1 MSGYIRNEVL
11 HEALSRRQLL
21 KAGAGFAT
29 FVGASRILG
38 RDVPVAEALDAN
50 CQQATNIVGRVVL
63 FISVECQN
71 WSPAD
76 FGQAARFARSLGIDT
91 IAPKR
96 ADGSIRWYQNVTRF
110 KQERA
115 AVLAAGCGYL
125 PWAYCYGPALVSQY
139 PTQIEDECAVLAE
152 MMAANNG
159 SVGADLEK
167 EWDGQVAAAQKFS
180 NLMLPVPGFLY
191 LTTFANPYE
200 QNWSNVVRA
209 LAPCVNA
216 WVPQQYTNYLAG
228 QEGQFTSLGQTCL
241 QPALYLASD
250 YSGTPNNAVANAQQ
264 AKAKGHGTVWLW
276 YYRFAQDQQQLV
288 KNIVSVMKS

>member
-1 MSGYIRNEVL
+1 MSGCIRNEVL
-11 HEALSRRQLL
+11 HKALSRRQLL

-63 FISVECQN
+63 FISGECQN

-96 ADGSIRWYQNVTRF
+96 ANGSIRWYQNVTRF

-125 PWAYCYGPALVSQY
+125 PWAYCYGPAIVSQY

-159 SVGADLEK
+159 SVGADLET
-167 EWDGQVAAAQKFS
+167 EWDGQVAAAQKFCR
-180 NLMLPVPGFLY
+180 LMLPVPGFLY
-191 LTTFANPYE
+191 LTTWANPLAH
-200 QNWSNVVRA
+200 NWSGVVRA

-216 WVPQQYTNYLAG
+216 WVPQEYDNYLVG
-228 QEGQFTSLGQTCL
+228 QEGQFGSSGQTCI
-241 QPALYLASD
+241 QPALDLTSEVGSND
-250 YSGTPNNAVANAQQ
+250 AVANART
-264 AKAKGHGTVWLW
+264 AKARGHSTVWLW
-276 YYRFAQDQQQLV
+276 YYGFAQSQQQV
-288 KNIVSVMKS
+288 VRNIVSVMKS